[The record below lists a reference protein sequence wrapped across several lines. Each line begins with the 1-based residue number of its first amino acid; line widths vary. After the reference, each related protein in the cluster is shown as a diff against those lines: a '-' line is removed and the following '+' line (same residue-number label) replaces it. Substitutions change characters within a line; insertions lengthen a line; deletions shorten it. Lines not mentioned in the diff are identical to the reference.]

1 MTKSNN
7 IEQQSK
13 SSSPLENLDGTCIDE
28 SLIPILEKVSDP
40 EIPVL
45 SIMDMGVVRSAVVD
59 NKKVKVEITPTYSG
73 CPAMDVI
80 GDDIKM
86 ALKEA
91 GYDAKID
98 LILYPAWTTDWITP
112 RGRKALED
120 YGIAAP
126 LSETADKEALL
137 GNKRIVKC
145 TNCGSTYTRLVSQF
159 GSTACK
165 AQFQCEDCLEPFDYF
180 KCLK

>member
-1 MTKSNN
+1 MITTEQN
-7 IEQQSK
+7 IDK
-13 SSSPLENLDGTCIDE
+13 K
-28 SLIPILEKVSDP
+28 LIEILEKVSDP

-45 SIMDMGVVRSAVVD
+45 SIMDMGVVRSAVIV
-59 NKKVKVEITPTYSG
+59 NNVVNVEITPTYSG

-80 GDDIKM
+80 GDDIKK
-86 ALKEA
+86 ALKDA
-91 GYDAKID
+91 GYQSIIE
-98 LILYPAWTTDWITP
+98 LILHPAWTTDWITP

-126 LSETADKEALL
+126 LNADADKEVLL
-137 GNKRIVKC
+137 NGKRIVKC
-145 TNCGSTYTRLVSQF
+145 TNCQSQNTKLISQF

-165 AQFQCEDCLEPFDYF
+165 AQFQCDDCQEPFDYF

>member
-1 MTKSNN
+1 MTKDKQH
-7 IEQQSK
+7 IEDQ
-13 SSSPLENLDGTCIDE
+13 LLG
-28 SLIPILEKVSDP
+28 ILADVFDP

-45 SIMDMGVVRSAVVD
+45 SIVDMGVVRTAHIK
-59 NKKVKVEITPTYSG
+59 NNIVKIQITPTYSG

-80 GDDIKM
+80 MDDIKF
-86 ALKEA
+86 ALEKE
-91 GYDAKID
+91 GYQSEVS
-98 LILYPAWTTDWITP
+98 LILSPAWTTDWISP

-126 LSETADKEALL
+126 LDAVADKDVLL
-137 GNKRIVKC
+137 GNKRKVKC
-145 TNCGSTYTRLVSQF
+145 TNCGSKNTVLVSQF

-165 AQFQCEDCLEPFDYF
+165 ALFKCIDCLEPFDYF

>member
-1 MTKSNN
+1 MSKTTEIKRM
-7 IEQQSK
+7 SK
-13 SSSPLENLDGTCIDE
+13 SSSPLGKVDGA
-28 SLIPILEKVSDP
+28 LVPILEQVSDP

-45 SIMDMGVVRSAVVD
+45 SIMDMGVVRSAIIE
-59 NKKVKVEITPTYSG
+59 NGIAKIEITPTYSG

-80 GDDIKM
+80 GDDIKK

-91 GYDAKID
+91 GYESEID
-98 LILYPAWTTDWITP
+98 SILSPAWTTDWITP
-112 RGRKALED
+112 KGRKALED

-126 LSETADKEALL
+126 LDAEADKEALL
-137 GNKRIVKC
+137 GDKKIVKC
-145 TNCGSTYTRLVSQF
+145 TNCGSTNTRLVSQF

-165 AQFQCEDCLEPFDYF
+165 AQFQCNDCQEPFDYF

>member
-1 MTKSNN
+1 MTTTDQH
-7 IEQQSK
+7 IAT
-13 SSSPLENLDGTCIDE
+13 D
-28 SLIPILEKVSDP
+28 LISILEGVSDP

-45 SIMDMGVVRSAVVD
+45 SIMDMGVVRTAQYDGDIVL
-59 NKKVKVEITPTYSG
+59 VEITPTYSG

-80 GDDIKM
+80 GDDIIAAFAEKNI
-86 ALKEA
+86 EA
-91 GYDAKID
+91 KVS
-98 LILYPAWTTDWITP
+98 LVLSPAWTTDWITE

-126 LSETADKEALL
+126 LGEEADKQVLL
-137 GNKRIVKC
+137 GDKRLVKC
-145 TNCGSTYTRLVSQF
+145 TNCGSTNTKMVSQF

-165 AQFQCEDCLEPFDYF
+165 ALFKCEACQEPFDYF

>member
-1 MTKSNN
+1 MTTT
-7 IEQQSK
+7 EQH
-13 SSSPLENLDGTCIDE
+13 IDQI
-28 SLIPILEKVSDP
+28 LIPILEQVSDP

-45 SIMDMGVVRSAVVD
+45 SIMDMGVVRSAVII
-59 NKKVKVEITPTYSG
+59 NGKVKVEITPTYSG

-80 GDDIKM
+80 GDDIKK
-86 ALKEA
+86 ALKDA
-91 GYDAKID
+91 GYESKID
-98 LILYPAWTTDWITP
+98 LILHPAWTTDWITP

-126 LSETADKEALL
+126 LEAEADKDVLL
-137 GNKRIVKC
+137 NEKRLVKC
-145 TNCGSTYTRLVSQF
+145 TNCGSQNTRLVSQF

-165 AQFQCEDCLEPFDYF
+165 AQFQCDDCLEPFDYF